1 MRNKLNHEW
10 IDSLVAEGK
19 SYKDVVEITGYN
31 KNSVYGYCLKKFG
44 KLEDRAKTRRQIIEI
59 TQEQKEY
66 LFGILMG
73 DGNLQLFG
81 KNKLSA
87 LGRTNHSIKQLVYC
101 MYKRSLLGDLAYD
114 VKTKITKANGKEY
127 EQCYFCM
134 KPNTLLVELYNQFY
148 KEGKKDVPED
158 LTLLTPKA
166 MAWWFM
172 DDGTTSGKC
181 SISIATCSFS
191 IDGLLRLKEY
201 LKTTYDIDITIQK
214 DFKIYFPSNSA
225 KKFYELIK
233 DFIIPEMMYKFKYL
247 LI

>member
-66 LFGILMG
+66 LFGTLMG

-127 EQCYFCM
+127 EQ
-134 KPNTLLVELYNQFY
+134 
-148 KEGKKDVPED
+148 
-158 LTLLTPKA
+158 
-166 MAWWFM
+166 
-172 DDGTTSGKC
+172 
-181 SISIATCSFS
+181 
-191 IDGLLRLKEY
+191 
-201 LKTTYDIDITIQK
+201 
-214 DFKIYFPSNSA
+214 
-225 KKFYELIK
+225 
-233 DFIIPEMMYKFKYL
+233 
-247 LI
+247 